1 MMGFR
6 QARIKADLSVRE
18 VMAAIGVTDA
28 AVYMWETGTTK
39 PRVSI
44 LVKLAE
50 LYHCSVDELL
60 MGNPGQAQTKIK
72 I

>member
-6 QARIKADLSVRE
+6 QARINAGFSVRE
-18 VMAAIGVTDA
+18 VMAAMGVTDA

-39 PRVSI
+39 PRASI
-44 LVKLAE
+44 LVKLAG

-60 MGNPGQAQTKIK
+60 IDNPVQIQSKAKA
-72 I
+72 